1 MGLEEASKATEM
13 PLKPDFDKIIPAEDL
28 SSIIKMIL
36 NEQISR
42 TNAKVVFEEVVK
54 TGKSALTIVKE
65 LELWGD
71 VDREELYFVVESIIA
86 EGKDNIKKDYLRDR
100 SSTLNYII
108 GGAKVLTSGKARA
121 EMITEIA
128 DEIFNS

>member
-1 MGLEEASKATEM
+1 
-13 PLKPDFDKIIPAEDL
+13 
-28 SSIIKMIL
+28 MIL

-42 TNAKVVFEEVVK
+42 TNSKVIFEEVVK
-54 TGKSALTIVKE
+54 TGKSALVLVKE

-71 VDREELYFVVESIIA
+71 IDRDELYFVVESIIA
-86 EGKDNIKKDYLRDR
+86 EGKENIKKDYIRDR
-100 SSTLNYII
+100 NATLNYII

-121 EMITEIA
+121 ETITEIA